1 MAFGADSWDFAEITS
16 QGPFFSEF
24 AVVGNRKAMGL
35 VPETLQEVEGWI
47 FSSETDGIGTIGP
60 KNDLFSLRQRG
71 EGDVG
76 DAELL

>member
-1 MAFGADSWDFAEITS
+1 MAFGADSGDLAKITS
-16 QGPFFSEF
+16 QSPFFSEF
-24 AVVGNRKAMGL
+24 AVVGDGEAMGL

-60 KNDLFSLRQRG
+60 KNNLFSLRQRG

-76 DAELL
+76 DAEFL